1 MSCCD
6 GLAPLLAPPIS
17 LMLKLKPGAWQPK
30 LKASLKKP
38 GLKPMIYASK
48 QSKPPDAPLTKWS
61 EESLGQEKR
70 RAK

>member
-1 MSCCD
+1 
-6 GLAPLLAPPIS
+6 
-17 LMLKLKPGAWQPK
+17 MLKLKPGAWHPK

-38 GLKPMIYASK
+38 SLKPMIYANK
-48 QSKPPDAPLTKWS
+48 QSKPPDAPLSKWS